1 MIDEN
6 YFRYQRVPGKDSIS
20 KHVEREVYV
29 MSKVINKFAE
39 ANFRVITPNA
49 DEVYIVLAKS
59 CIARFVKANNRKY
72 RVDLKTPHGVR
83 LGKKTFTSQQKAI
96 DALCEGIPALKG
108 FI

>member
-1 MIDEN
+1 
-6 YFRYQRVPGKDSIS
+6 
-20 KHVEREVYV
+20 

-72 RVDLKTPHGVR
+72 RIDLKTPHGVR

-96 DALCEGIPALKG
+96 DD
-108 FI
+108 

>member
-1 MIDEN
+1 
-6 YFRYQRVPGKDSIS
+6 
-20 KHVEREVYV
+20 
-29 MSKVINKFAE
+29 MSKVIDKFVR

-49 DEVYIVLAKS
+49 NEVYIVLAKS
-59 CIARFVKANNRKY
+59 CVARFVKVNRKY
-72 RVDLKTPHGVR
+72 RIDLKTPHGVR

>member
-1 MIDEN
+1 
-6 YFRYQRVPGKDSIS
+6 
-20 KHVEREVYV
+20 
-29 MSKVINKFAE
+29 MSKIIGKFVK

-59 CIARFVKANNRKY
+59 CIARFVKVNRKY
-72 RVDLKTPHGVR
+72 RIDLKTPRGVR

-96 DALCEGIPALKG
+96 DALCEGIPALKS

>member
-1 MIDEN
+1 
-6 YFRYQRVPGKDSIS
+6 
-20 KHVEREVYV
+20 

-59 CIARFVKANNRKY
+59 CIARFVKANNSKNKIE
-72 RVDLKTPHGVR
+72 LKTTHGVR

>member
-1 MIDEN
+1 
-6 YFRYQRVPGKDSIS
+6 
-20 KHVEREVYV
+20 
-29 MSKVINKFAE
+29 MSKVIGKFVK

-49 DEVYIVLAKS
+49 NEVYIVLAKS
-59 CIARFVKANNRKY
+59 CIARFVKVNRKY
-72 RVDLKTPHGVR
+72 RIDLKTPRGVR

>member
-1 MIDEN
+1 
-6 YFRYQRVPGKDSIS
+6 
-20 KHVEREVYV
+20 

-49 DEVYIVLAKS
+49 DEVYIILAKS

-72 RVDLKTPHGVR
+72 RIDLKTPHGVR

>member
-6 YFRYQRVPGKDSIS
+6 YFRYQRVPGKDSIN
-20 KHVEREVYV
+20 KYVEREVYV
-29 MSKVINKFAE
+29 MSKVINKFE
-39 ANFRVITPNA
+39 RANFRIITPNA

-59 CIARFVKANNRKY
+59 CIARFVKANRKY
-72 RVDLKTPHGVR
+72 RIDLKTPHGVR

>member
-1 MIDEN
+1 
-6 YFRYQRVPGKDSIS
+6 
-20 KHVEREVYV
+20 
-29 MSKVINKFAE
+29 MSKVIGKFVR

-49 DEVYIVLAKS
+49 NEVYIVLAKS
-59 CIARFVKANNRKY
+59 CIARFVKVNRKY
-72 RVDLKTPHGVR
+72 RIDLKTPHGVR

>member
-1 MIDEN
+1 
-6 YFRYQRVPGKDSIS
+6 
-20 KHVEREVYV
+20 
-29 MSKVINKFAE
+29 MSKVINKFE
-39 ANFRVITPNA
+39 RANFRVITPNA

-59 CIARFVKANNRKY
+59 CIARFVKANRKY

-96 DALCEGIPALKG
+96 DALCEGIPALKD

>member
-1 MIDEN
+1 
-6 YFRYQRVPGKDSIS
+6 
-20 KHVEREVYV
+20 
-29 MSKVINKFAE
+29 MSKVIDKFVR

-49 DEVYIVLAKS
+49 NEVYIVLAKS
-59 CIARFVKANNRKY
+59 CIARFVKVNRKY
-72 RVDLKTPHGVR
+72 RIDLKTPHGVR

>member
-1 MIDEN
+1 
-6 YFRYQRVPGKDSIS
+6 
-20 KHVEREVYV
+20 
-29 MSKVINKFAE
+29 MSKIIGKFVK

-59 CIARFVKANNRKY
+59 CIARFVKVNRKY
-72 RVDLKTPHGVR
+72 RIDLKTPHGVR

-96 DALCEGIPALKG
+96 DALCEGIPALKN

>member
-1 MIDEN
+1 
-6 YFRYQRVPGKDSIS
+6 
-20 KHVEREVYV
+20 
-29 MSKVINKFAE
+29 MSKVINKFAG

-59 CIARFVKANNRKY
+59 CIARFVKANRKY

-96 DALCEGIPALKG
+96 DALCEGIPALKS